1 MKNVKIVIVGGGME
15 RHERTLV
22 HATDSFEVM
31 VLEVRK
37 KSQEVLALNASSQH
51 IVCLTSDKQVGAGIH
66 ILSIS

>member
-1 MKNVKIVIVGGGME
+1 MP
-15 RHERTLV
+15 
-22 HATDSFEVM
+22 TDSFEVM

-37 KSQEVLALNASSQH
+37 KSQEGLALNASSQH